1 MRILVFNS
9 KGGCGKSLV
18 TREIIAAP
26 KAKDFVI
33 AEIDELNRT
42 QAPYADRFKDVL
54 QLSKETVKE
63 LLIHLNDHDNIVID
77 VGADNLSATLQVLV
91 EYSLFDDIDRVVIP
105 LGPGRTDCEN
115 ALKTYQAVNNHCDNI
130 VFAFNRVDPQLSLD
144 DQFPVFFNNAPKMIP
159 DLSDDMKVII
169 TESDIFLDAQNEKK
183 LVTELAE
190 NIDYKSAS
198 LTAKTEGDTE
208 KFRSLMQQELNKR
221 AAQILL
227 EKTIL
232 PAHNKIMMK

>member
-26 KAKDFVI
+26 KAKNFVI
-33 AEIDELNRT
+33 AEVDELNRT

-54 QLSKETVKE
+54 QLSKKTVKE

-77 VGADNLSATLQVLV
+77 VGADNLSAALQVLV
-91 EYSLFDDIDRVVIP
+91 EYNLFDDIDKVVIP

-115 ALKTYQAVNNHCDNI
+115 ALKTYQAIIEHCNNI
-130 VFAFNRVDPQLSLD
+130 VFAFNRVDPDLPLE
-144 DQFPVFFNNAPKMIP
+144 DQFPVFFNNALRMIP
-159 DLSDDMKVII
+159 ELSDDMKVIV

-190 NIDYKSAS
+190 NIDYKSAA
-198 LTAKTEGDTE
+198 LTAKADGDAN
-208 KFRSLMQQELNKR
+208 KFRELMQQELNKR

-232 PAHNKIMMK
+232 PAHHKIMMK

>member
-26 KAKDFVI
+26 KSKNFVI
-33 AEIDELNRT
+33 AEVDELNRT
-42 QAPYADRFKDVL
+42 QAPYADSFKDVL

-63 LLIHLNDHDNIVID
+63 LLIHLNNHDNIVID

-91 EYSLFDDIDRVVIP
+91 EYDLFDDIDKIVIP

-115 ALKTYQAVNNHCDNI
+115 ALKTYQAVIDHCSNI
-130 VFAFNRVDPQLSLD
+130 IFAFNRVDPELSLK
-144 DQFPVFFNNAPKMIP
+144 DQFPVFFNNASKIIP
-159 DLSDDMKVII
+159 DLSDDMQAII

-190 NIDYKSAS
+190 NIDYKSAA
-198 LTAKTEGDTE
+198 LTAKTDNDPE
-208 KFRSLMQQELNKR
+208 KFRELMQQELKKR

-232 PAHNKIMMK
+232 PAHNKIMK

>member
-33 AEIDELNRT
+33 AEVDELNRT
-42 QAPYADRFKDVL
+42 QAPYADRFKNVL
-54 QLSKETVKE
+54 QLSKKTVKE
-63 LLIHLNDHDNIVID
+63 LLIHLNDHANIVVDI
-77 VGADNLSATLQVLV
+77 GADNLSATLQMLV
-91 EYSLFDDIDRVVIP
+91 EYSLFDDIDKVVIP

-115 ALKTYQAVNNHCDNI
+115 ALKTYQAVNDHCNNI
-130 VFAFNRVDPQLSLD
+130 VFAFNRVDPELSLE
-144 DQFPVFFNNAPKMIP
+144 DQFPVFFNNAPKIIA
-159 DLSDDMKVII
+159 DLSDDMKVIV

-190 NIDYKSAS
+190 NIDYKSAA
-198 LTAKTEGDTE
+198 LTAKDNDDTD
-208 KFRSLMQQELNKR
+208 KFRTLMQQELKKR

-232 PAHNKIMMK
+232 PAHNKIMMR